1 MPLFD
6 VNSFVGK
13 AGSVVSSAQKTLG
26 TVASSVNTVKNAAT
40 NLASGIRDP
49 ASFIKGL
56 LGGSLPPGAE
66 TFLSSGGA
74 SVETSPTTKDDWRV
88 SLSLPYGSYYAS
100 SIFEPLRNSDY
111 KMIFPY
117 SPRISISHK
126 ANYNDLA
133 PIHNNYPFLSYANS
147 SVDSI
152 SIEAPFLVEDAT
164 EGAYWIA
171 AVHYFRSVSKMYT
184 GDSEFAGAPPPIVK
198 LNGYGNHVFNS
209 VPVVVESF
217 SISLPDD
224 VDYIS
229 AELAGQISRVPVKS
243 TFSIECKPLYS
254 REAVRN
260 FSLSKF
266 IQGDYITKGG
276 GGFI

>member
-13 AGSVVSSAQKTLG
+13 AGSIAAGAQKTLG
-26 TVASSVNTVKNAAT
+26 TVASSVNTIKTAAT
-40 NLASGIRDP
+40 NLAAGIQDP
-49 ASFIKGL
+49 ASFLKGL
-56 LGGSLPPGAE
+56 LGGGLPPGAE
-66 TFLSSGGA
+66 TFLSSGDI

-88 SLSLPYGSYYAS
+88 SLSLPYGSYWDSPIMAPIIS
-100 SIFEPLRNSDY
+100 SDY
-111 KMIFPY
+111 KLIFPY
-117 SPRISISHK
+117 TPRISISHK

-133 PIHNNYPFLSYANS
+133 PIHNNYPFLSYSNS

-152 SIEAPFLVEDAT
+152 SIEAPFLIEDAV

-171 AVHYFRSVSKMYT
+171 AVHYFRSVSKMYS

-198 LNGYGNHVFNS
+198 LRGYGNHVLNS
-209 VPVVVESF
+209 VPVVIESF
-217 SISLPDD
+217 SVSLPDD

-229 AELAGQISRVPVKS
+229 AELAGQTSRVPAKS
-243 TFSIECKPLYS
+243 TFTIECKPIYS

-260 FSLSKF
+260 FSLTEF
-266 IQGDYITKGG
+266 VNGGYLTKGG
-276 GGFI
+276 KGFI